1 MTSSLTRAKDT
12 AASRAIPTRP
22 KDTHVGENL
31 AGARPGVVEMG
42 FCLCLLQG
50 RREATYKL
58 QECRSRKSCLLHHH
72 FTSEGNDEGQ
82 SRARQTAAARLP
94 DSFTPPTTTDDKE
107 ELPPFPSRA
116 STSPISRSDR
126 CAGSRRGERSPTAL
140 PGRGIRIRIRRRDIK
155 HSVKFCENCL

>member
-42 FCLCLLQG
+42 FCLCLRKKAREQESKSAGVAKVVCYITISPPRETTRDNLG
-50 RREATYKL
+50 RGRPL
-58 QECRSRKSCLLHHH
+58 
-72 FTSEGNDEGQ
+72 
-82 SRARQTAAARLP
+82 LP
-94 DSFTPPTTTDDKE
+94 DCPIVLRRRRRRTTKRNCRHSHPVQAQVRYLVPIGVPGAGE
-107 ELPPFPSRA
+107 E
-116 STSPISRSDR
+116 
-126 CAGSRRGERSPTAL
+126 ERSPTAL